1 MGYLAASQMTLKNV
15 RSFVFLLAAVTA
27 CASPAGAEERVLG
40 LLALPEVFGNG
51 ACDRFSPED
60 VALYATP
67 GRDQPVGAV
76 HVVENWT
83 FHNDGGCAGLL
94 VAVRLNASTGVQPL
108 PTREYAY
115 EEPGALVVDRRGSWF
130 KVRLAEGAAWVQ
142 ASARDKFYPLEDLLE
157 NGLTYLTG
165 DWDGQLRSRPGAHGR
180 PARTAPRAGELSVKV
195 LESLRVK
202 GELWFNVQVMSHSA
216 CDAGGEPNVVDSGWV
231 PAYGPSGEP
240 SIWFYSRGC

>member
-1 MGYLAASQMTLKNV
+1 MTLKNV

-27 CASPAGAEERVLG
+27 CASPAGAQERVLG
-40 LLALPEVFGNG
+40 LLALPAVFGNG

-60 VALYATP
+60 VTLYATP
-67 GRDQPVGAV
+67 NLDEPVGAV

-83 FHNDGGCAGLL
+83 FHDDGGCAGL
-94 VAVRLNASTGVQPL
+94 VVTVRLSASTGVHPL

-165 DWDGQLRSRPGAHGR
+165 DWDGQLRGRPGAAAR
-180 PARTAPRAGELSVKV
+180 SARTPSGTGEPSVKV
-195 LESLRVK
+195 LKSLRVD
-202 GELWFNVQVMSHSA
+202 GELWFDVQVMSHSP
-216 CDAGGEPNVVDSGWV
+216 CDAAAEPNVVDRGWV
-231 PAYGPSGEP
+231 PAHAPSGEP